1 MIFHFSLSLN
11 VTILYNLPRN
21 LPPSPKAIIIDNPT
35 PPPRTSSNPSCN
47 TIKNDPIQNQQ
58 KVLRHIH
65 HNGPSS
71 GML

>member
-1 MIFHFSLSLN
+1 MLLFHQS
-11 VTILYNLPRN
+11 RN

-47 TIKNDPIQNQQ
+47 TIKNDQIPHPQ
-58 KVLRHIH
+58 KALRHIY

-71 GML
+71 GTLYEFNLSDH